1 MPKDTQAC
9 IPLFYKALSKVLIT
23 IAF

>member
-9 IPLFYKALSKVLIT
+9 IPLFYKALSKVLIA